1 MVPEPRWEQMEQ
13 RARCQLAGRKVF
25 VALGREA
32 WQIPGVAMQA
42 VGCRVRLYAALP
54 FLAWSQIA
62 LLFLPACRV
71 FSEAHQRLCHFHL
84 PHELGGRAAYLA
96 HAHFLRCAEGPTP
109 GLQHP
114 SAQVQRQ
121 LIHSPQPDTDAPSKV
136 AALGAPSCGSCS
148 WKGGLAGVLSSER
161 PAEPGKD
168 GSVGKT
174 SQLAELNFKDN
185 EGDTC

>member
-1 MVPEPRWEQMEQ
+1 MVPELRWEQMEQ

-32 WQIPGVAMQA
+32 WQVPGVAMQA

-84 PHELGGRAAYLA
+84 PHELGGREQTSPCSPVACSPVAKA
-96 HAHFLRCAEGPTP
+96 EFPMGCLRP
-109 GLQHP
+109 GLFTP
-114 SAQVQRQ
+114 IS
-121 LIHSPQPDTDAPSKV
+121 L
-136 AALGAPSCGSCS
+136 
-148 WKGGLAGVLSSER
+148 
-161 PAEPGKD
+161 
-168 GSVGKT
+168 
-174 SQLAELNFKDN
+174 
-185 EGDTC
+185 